1 MIRWLK
7 RFRLPWKRRVK
18 THPVFIRPEMR
29 EPVDRPAHGLARVKT
44 PTLIQMEA
52 VECGAAALGI
62 ILRHFGYFQPLEV
75 LRVECGVSRD
85 GSKASNILR
94 TARRYGLE
102 AKGYK
107 CEPEELRKMQMPV
120 IAFWNFNHFLVVEGF
135 RGNSVY
141 LNDPA
146 YGPRKVSAEE
156 FDQAF
161 TGVVLS
167 FTPGP
172 EFKKGGH
179 KPNLI
184 RGVRNRLVG
193 AVAPMSLLIVTGF
206 ALVVPGLILPTFSRL
221 FVDNVLI
228 ANMGGWVRPLL
239 IGLGMTALFRALLTG
254 LQQHCLLRLETKM
267 ALVTSSRFFWH
278 IMKLP
283 IAFFS
288 QRSAGDIGSRVAAND
303 TVARMLSGELATV
316 AINVL
321 SIGFYV
327 LLMAQYDI
335 IMTLV
340 GVCIAG
346 LNVVFLIYMGRRR
359 VDENM
364 RLLQDRGK
372 LVGTAMDGLQ
382 LIETLKASGLESDFF
397 SKWSGYQAKVV
408 NAEQRMGVMNAV
420 LMAVPPVLGGINT
433 AVLLGIGAFRIMD
446 GNMTIGMLVAVQS
459 LMQSFLAPV
468 GEMVNQGSQFQEL
481 EGDMARIDDV
491 LGYQPAGNRG
501 TDEIPDQARLS
512 GHIEIKGLAFGYSPL
527 APPLIKDFSL
537 SLTPGNRVALVGG
550 SGSGKSTISKVV
562 AGLYEAWEG
571 EVLFDG
577 KSREQIPAS
586 LMANSLAMVDQDISM
601 FSGSIRDNLTMWDTT
616 VPEAE
621 ILSAARDAGIH
632 DDITARTGGYDSLVD
647 EGGKNYSGGQKQ
659 RMEIARALAVNP
671 SILILDEATS
681 ALDTE
686 SEAWVDSQV
695 RRRGC
700 TCIIVAH
707 RLSTIRDCDEII
719 VLDKGKVVERGTH
732 EEMKD
737 AGGPYSRLIEE

>member
-1 MIRWLK
+1 MMRWLK
-7 RFRLPWKRRVK
+7 GLLPIRKRRIR
-18 THPVFIRPEMR
+18 TQPITIRPEMR
-29 EPVDRPAHGLARVKT
+29 DPVDRSGFGIARIKT

-62 ILRHFGYFQPLEV
+62 ILRHFGYFLPLEV

-85 GSKASNILR
+85 GSKASNILK

-107 CEPEELRKMQMPV
+107 CEPEELRDMEMPIIV
-120 IAFWNFNHFLVVEGF
+120 FWNFNHFLVVEGF
-135 RGNSVY
+135 SGNTVY

-146 YGPRKVSAEE
+146 YGPRKVTAEE
-156 FDQAF
+156 FDRSF

-167 FTPGP
+167 FKPGA
-172 EFKKGGH
+172 EFKRGGQ
-179 KPNLI
+179 KPDLV
-184 RGVRNRLVG
+184 RGLKNRLAG
-193 AVAPMSLLIVTGF
+193 AVTPLTFLIITGF

-228 ANMGGWVRPLL
+228 SNMQGWVRPLL
-239 IGLGMTALFRALLTG
+239 IGLAITALFRALLTG
-254 LQQHCLLRLETKM
+254 IQQHCLLRLETKI
-267 ALVTSSRFFWH
+267 ALATSSRFFWH
-278 IMKLP
+278 IMQLP

-288 QRSAGDIGSRVAAND
+288 QRSAGDIGSRVEAND

-316 AINVL
+316 VINVL
-321 SIGFYV
+321 SIGFYA
-327 LLMAQYDI
+327 LLMAQYDLV
-335 IMTLV
+335 MTFV

-346 LNVVFLIYMGRRR
+346 LNVVFLVYMGRRR
-359 VDENM
+359 VDENL

-408 NAEQRMGVMNAV
+408 NGEQRMGFMNAV

-446 GNMTIGMLVAVQS
+446 GYMTIGMLVAFQS

-468 GEMVNQGSQFQEL
+468 EEMVSQGSQFQEL

-491 LGYQPAGNRG
+491 LDYEPASNRG
-501 TDEIPDQARLS
+501 TDDTPAQARLS
-512 GHIEIKGLAFGYSPL
+512 GHIDIRGLSFGYSPL
-527 APPLIKDFSL
+527 APPLIENFSL
-537 SLTPGNRVALVGG
+537 RLAPGDRVALVGG

-571 EVLFDG
+571 EILFDG
-577 KSREQIPAS
+577 KSREQIPAT

-616 VPEAE
+616 VAEAV
-621 ILSAARDAGIH
+621 ILDAARDAGIH
-632 DDITARTGGYDSLVD
+632 GDITSRTGGYDSLVD
-647 EGGKNYSGGQKQ
+647 EGGKNFSGGQKQ

-686 SEAWVDSQV
+686 SERWVDSQM

-700 TCIIVAH
+700 TCLIVAH

-719 VLDKGKVVERGTH
+719 VLDRGKVVERGTH
-732 EEMKD
+732 EEMKN
-737 AGGPYSRLIEE
+737 AGGPYSRLINE